1 MAIDLN
7 ALRAKHAELNTEK
20 KGGDNDD
27 FLKKFLSLKM
37 GTNVIRILPGK
48 DDDTLFYAETSIH
61 HVPNGQ
67 TNDNGSPQTK
77 NMHCRKI
84 HGEACPIC
92 DSYYALWKPPYND
105 ETLARQVKPR
115 SRYYMNVVDRE
126 TSEVKILSCGV
137 IIFKKII
144 AAMLDEDYGDITDLK
159 EGHDYKIHKEM
170 EGQWPK
176 YDQSQPRPKSSAA
189 GKSTEIAAWMDSLH
203 DIHGLVK
210 LEDYDVF
217 KAAAEILTPSNV
229 GSSTQPP
236 ADDVEDDDYIDK
248 LKS

>member
-1 MAIDLN
+1 LAIDLD

-20 KGGDNDD
+20 KGGDNAD
-27 FLKKFLSLKM
+27 FLAKFLSLNI

-61 HVPNGQ
+61 RVPNGQ
-67 TNDNGSPQTK
+67 MNDNGSPQTK

-92 DSYYALWKPPYND
+92 DSYYALWKPPYLD
-105 ETLARQVKPR
+105 EDLARQVKPR

-126 TSEVKILSCGV
+126 TREVKILSCGV

-159 EGHDYKIHKEM
+159 LGHDYKIHKEM
-170 EGQWPK
+170 DGKWPK
-176 YDQSQPRPKSSAA
+176 YDQSQPRPKSEPA
-189 GKSTEIAAWMDSLH
+189 GTKADVAAWMDQLH

-217 KAAAEILTPSNV
+217 KAAAETLTPSQIGNTSQ
-229 GSSTQPP
+229 GTPE
-236 ADDVEDDDYIDK
+236 DVDDDEYLSK
-248 LKS
+248 MQS